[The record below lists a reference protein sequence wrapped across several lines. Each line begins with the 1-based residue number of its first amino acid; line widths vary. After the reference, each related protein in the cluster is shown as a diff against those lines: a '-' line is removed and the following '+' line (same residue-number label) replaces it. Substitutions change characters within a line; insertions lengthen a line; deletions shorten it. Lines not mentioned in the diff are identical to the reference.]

1 MALLGGGVGGAGN
14 PVGGSFTGASLALE
28 YILDHCYAY
37 SGTVL
42 AAASNQTLM
51 EFTTGNKLIVGSLTC
66 AGAIPNNGSGIAS
79 GAVSVFT
86 LSLNGGEVARFKT
99 STSGTSPDN
108 EAHQTYPIMIPP
120 YTEVKLIGLSSA
132 TDGYT
137 SAILTGKTYQTRD

>member
-28 YILDHCYAY
+28 YILDRCYAY

-42 AAASNQTLM
+42 SAASNQTLM
-51 EFTTGNKLIVGSLTC
+51 EFTTGNRLIVGTLTC
-66 AGAIPNNGSGIAS
+66 AGAIENNGTGIAA
-79 GAVSVFT
+79 GTLSVFT

-108 EAHQTYPIMIPP
+108 EAHQTYPIIIPP
-120 YTEVKLIGLSSA
+120 YTEVKLIVLSSA
-132 TDGYT
+132 EAGYT
-137 SAILTGKTYQTRD
+137 SAILTGKTFRTRD